1 MQEWAP
7 SIAVAAGRP
16 QQVGESLN
24 RHISR
29 REGVK
34 HCWIVRITTLPREQG
49 RVANIDQ
56 KNNRV
61 RGRHSKPPQRSRRWA
76 IRVTTGSQRVHVNEE
91 ILVYWSSAP
100 SRLPDENAY
109 SLLL

>member
-16 QQVGESLN
+16 QQVGDILN

-49 RVANIDQ
+49 RVAKVDQ
-56 KNNRV
+56 ENNRV
-61 RGRHSKPPQRSRRWA
+61 RGRHSKTPATLEALGNPVDNRFPEGSR
-76 IRVTTGSQRVHVNEE
+76 Q
-91 ILVYWSSAP
+91 
-100 SRLPDENAY
+100 
-109 SLLL
+109 